1 MSSIRE
7 NPDFIDAFLK
17 WTFNT
22 EPADNFRLWTAIS
35 TIAGLLQRRC
45 FITWEGP
52 LFPNFYITLAGPAGS
67 RKGTAM
73 RFGRIILNAA
83 GVPIAPESTTRE
95 ALIRDIAESYVSTP
109 TGTDIIHHASLT
121 VYADELAVFLNQKDT
136 RIIRDLNNWFDC
148 PDIWRYKTKD
158 AKLSDEISHV
168 WVNICGATTPQ
179 LIDAIMPYEVLVG
192 GLSSRMIFVFAQ
204 RKGKIVPIPMKTP
217 EEIALEES
225 LINDAHTILQMIGEF
240 KISQEF
246 LEKNEKWTY
255 IHEANPPFVGTIL
268 EGYAD
273 RRRIHLLKLAMIC
286 SVSRGQTMQ
295 LTVKDFDRA
304 LSILELTEKDMLGPF
319 TGYGRSDMASI
330 TADMI
335 RFLATEKK
343 VLLSRI
349 LEMYYKDTGD
359 KEMTLKILST
369 IKGMKKIKWENQD
382 DGDLLITYIM
392 KGE

>member
-1 MSSIRE
+1 MGSIRE

-17 WTFNT
+17 WTDNT
-22 EPADNFRLWTAIS
+22 EPANNFRLWTAIS

-83 GVPIAPESTTRE
+83 GVPLAPESTTRE

-109 TGTDIIHHASLT
+109 TGNDIIHHASLT
-121 VYADELAVFLNQKDT
+121 VFSDELAVFLNQKDT

-158 AKLSDEISHV
+158 IKLADEIANV
-168 WVNICGATTPQ
+168 WVNIIGATTPQ

-204 RKGKIVPIPMKTP
+204 KKGKIVPIPMKTP
-217 EEIALEES
+217 EEMALEVS

-240 KISQEF
+240 KISTQF
-246 LEKNEKWTY
+246 LEKNKKWTY
-255 IHEANPPFVGTIL
+255 VHEENPPFVGTIL

-286 SVSRGQTMQ
+286 SVSRGQSMQ
-295 LTVKDFDRA
+295 LEIKDFDRA
-304 LSILELTEKDMLGPF
+304 LAILEKEELTMLGPF

-343 VLLSRI
+343 VLLSRV
-349 LEMYYKDTGD
+349 LEVFYKDTGD
-359 KEMTLKILST
+359 REMTLKILST
-369 IKGMKKIKWENQD
+369 IKGMKKISWVSKP
-382 DGDLLITYIM
+382 DGDLIITYIM
-392 KGE
+392 KGD